1 MIYVSTGGLRHQ
13 TAYQSA
19 INFYNH
25 GIFGA
30 ELSGGAYSSSYME
43 DIKSAPSNLRL
54 QIHNYFPPPEI
65 PFVFNLAS
73 SNDFIASQSMELV
86 RSGIRLSLMV
96 SNPVFSFHAGFRLNP
111 KVSDLGVGLGKYNL
125 VDRKLA
131 IDIFGE
137 RMLILAEEARRE
149 GVKLLIENN
158 VITSNNFNTFGEDP
172 LLLTHPDE
180 IKSFMTAMPS
190 NVGLLMDVAHLKV
203 SGRTLGFD
211 LIRAH
216 QDLVD
221 WIKGY
226 HLSDNDGE
234 SDSNQCISVKS
245 WFWEVLLSNLEYYS
259 LEVYGVDTSGLLDQ
273 HNLTL
278 NQLNMLGY
286 CKKEK

>member
-13 TAYQSA
+13 TAYESA

-25 GIFGA
+25 GIRGV
-30 ELSGGAYSSSYME
+30 ELSGGAYSSTYID
-43 DIKSAPSNLRL
+43 DIKCAPSDLRL
-54 QIHNYFPPPEI
+54 QMHNYFPPPKI
-65 PFVFNLAS
+65 SFVFNLAS
-73 SNDFIASQSMELV
+73 NNDLIASQSMELV
-86 RSGIRLSLMV
+86 RSGIKLSLLV
-96 SNPVFSFHAGFRLNP
+96 GNPVFSFHAGFRINP
-111 KVSDLGVGLGKYNL
+111 KVSELGVGISKSSLI
-125 VDRKLA
+125 DRKLGL
-131 IDIFGE
+131 DIFGE
-137 RMLILAEEARRE
+137 RVSLLAEEARRE
-149 GVKLLIENN
+149 GVRLLIENN

-190 NVGLLMDVAHLKV
+190 NVGLLLDVAHLKV

-234 SDSNQCISVKS
+234 SDSNQCISVNS

-259 LEVYGVDTSGLLDQ
+259 LEVYGVDASGLLDQ
-273 HNLTL
+273 HNFAR

-286 CKKEK
+286 CKREK